1 MAIFTKK
8 FADADQYESWLEEA
22 SGSINVL
29 SIVNA
34 PRAVSPIDKPPR
46 GPVTVTYQTRD
57 KLFKPAR
64 SLVFK
69 IFEMSVIAAGFFA
82 GFLWLISKT

>member
-8 FADADQYESWLEEA
+8 FADADQYEAWLEEA

-34 PRAVSPIDKPPR
+34 PRAVSPIDKPPK
-46 GPVTVTYQTRD
+46 GPVMVTYQTRN
-57 KLFKPAR
+57 KSFKPAR
-64 SLVFK
+64 SLAFK
-69 IFEMSVIAAGFFA
+69 ILEMTVVAAGFFA
-82 GFLWLISKT
+82 GFLWLISKA